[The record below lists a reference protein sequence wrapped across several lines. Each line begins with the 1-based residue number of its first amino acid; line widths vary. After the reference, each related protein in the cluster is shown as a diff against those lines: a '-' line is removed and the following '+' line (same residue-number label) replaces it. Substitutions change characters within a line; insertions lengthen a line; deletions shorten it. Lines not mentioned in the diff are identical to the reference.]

1 MASDHRPILAAQ
13 PTASLTYVLG
23 MLAGRPLRET
33 DAGRIAAIC
42 TELRARGEWT
52 AFYEGLSDALQ
63 DQLAMLE
70 MADRGQHFAVHG
82 QRRLV

>member
-1 MASDHRPILAAQ
+1 MASDHRPLLAAQ
-13 PTASLTYVLG
+13 PTSALTYVLG
-23 MLAGRPLRET
+23 MLAARPLRAA

-42 TELRARGEWT
+42 TELRRRGDWDT
-52 AFYEGLSDALQ
+52 FWAGLSEALQ
-63 DQLAMLE
+63 DQLSMLE